1 MEDALNLVWALLTIV
16 LIRCWLRHGSR
27 NGLRR
32 GTQAAALLVAAVIL
46 FPVISV
52 TDDLQ
57 ALQNPAELD
66 CCARRH
72 HAATSPRS
80 IPPATAA
87 ALPAPVFAGVSLSF
101 LRSPAP
107 CQVPAPL
114 VENPALA
121 SIQNRPPP
129 AA

>member
-1 MEDALNLVWALLTIV
+1 
-16 LIRCWLRHGSR
+16 LRDGVR
-27 NGLRR
+27 W
-32 GTQAAALLVAAVIL
+32 GTQAAALVMAAVIL

-72 HAATSPRS
+72 HAVFSPRS
-80 IPPATAA
+80 IPPAAAA
-87 ALPAPVFAGVSLSF
+87 ALSAPGFAGVSF
-101 LRSPAP
+101 GYLRSAAP
-107 CQVPAPL
+107 YRVPAPL
-114 VENPALA
+114 VENTALTP
-121 SIQNRPPP
+121 IQNRPPP

>member
-1 MEDALNLVWALLTIV
+1 MELLLNLVWMLLTAALV
-16 LIRCWLRHGSR
+16 RLWLRHGSR
-27 NGLRR
+27 DSVRW
-32 GTQAAALLVAAVIL
+32 GTQAAALLMAAVIL

-52 TDDLQ
+52 TDDLL

-72 HAATSPRS
+72 HAVSSPRS
-80 IPPATAA
+80 IPPASA
-87 ALPAPVFAGVSLSF
+87 ALPAPIFAGVSLRF
-101 LRSPAP
+101 QRPAAL
-107 CQVPAPL
+107 CRVPAPL

>member
-1 MEDALNLVWALLTIV
+1 MEIILNLVWALLA
-16 LIRCWLRHGSR
+16 LLFMGLWLRHAPR
-27 NGLRR
+27 NGASTRM
-32 GTQAAALLVAAVIL
+32 QAVALLMTIVIF

-72 HAATSPRS
+72 HAVSSPRS
-80 IPPATAA
+80 IPPASA

-101 LRSPAP
+101 LRSAAP
-107 CQVPAPL
+107 CRVPAPL

>member
-1 MEDALNLVWALLTIV
+1 LLLNLVWVLLTV
-16 LIRCWLRHGSR
+16 ALVRLWLQHGSR
-27 NGLRR
+27 DSVRW
-32 GTQAAALLVAAVIL
+32 GTQAAALLMAAVIL

-80 IPPATAA
+80 IPTATA
-87 ALPAPVFAGVSLSF
+87 ALPAPFYADVSLSF
-101 LRSPAP
+101 LRAAAP
-107 CQVPAPL
+107 SRVPAPL

-121 SIQNRPPP
+121 SIENRPPP